1 MTPEEKLAVL
11 KIMVGSADAE
21 YDSGLLS
28 AYLSIAGSKIISRAY
43 PYKTNI
49 TDVPPQYDLLQV
61 EIAAYLINKRG
72 NDKKTELDQK
82 NKSRRRRRNQKT
94 DQSGELIKKRT
105 IKITDLHNDLYSI
118 GINRAADFSRPVYF
132 YS

>member
-21 YDSGLLS
+21 YDLGQLS

-49 TDVPPQYDLLQV
+49 TDVPSQYDLLQV

-72 NDKKTELDQK
+72 AEGQTMHSENGI
-82 NKSRRRRRNQKT
+82 SRSYEN
-94 DQSGELIKKRT
+94 
-105 IKITDLHNDLYSI
+105 
-118 GINRAADFSRPVYF
+118 ADVPESMLQAVTPFCGVMR
-132 YS
+132 